1 MKTYK
6 RLAAG
11 TFCAFLCAVMLLTS
25 CKKGLDFQNNNSI
38 TPDRVWNDPAMIKA
52 FLTDIYGGLTPDW
65 SFDGNS
71 SDEGCNG
78 IKTLGNFQRGIIS
91 VDQTNTKLDYTW
103 IDKANFFLD
112 QLEAVPTSV
121 LSADLKAQYAA
132 EAKFWRAWAYWGMVN
147 NVGGVPLILH
157 TQNAADLS
165 GLFKPRNKTS
175 ECVAQIIKDL
185 DDAIAVLPGKY
196 GNDADYGRITKVAAM
211 AMKGKVLLT
220 YASPLF
226 NPSNNA
232 TRWQT
237 AYDANKAAVD
247 YATSQGYGL
256 FPNYKNI
263 WYTERNQEVIMVR
276 QHFYPGAGIA
286 FNAIRPMPLTK
297 DNTNNNQ
304 PILNL
309 LLAFPKKDGSPM
321 QLDKNR
327 LSDPAYNTQFMTD
340 FYTNRDSRFY
350 ATIFFGGTPYPTPDE
365 VAPVYVKGNSFW
377 DVWQYD
383 PVANIYKSA
392 MSVIHQGMSGGGQTG
407 FWDRKGLD
415 TTLVAALYPQGQTDW
430 PVIRYAEVLMNY
442 GECANETGKIPEALQ
457 VLKDIRKRAGID
469 MGVTNN
475 YGITASTT
483 ADIRNA
489 YMNERQVE
497 FAFEN
502 MRFGDLRRWKR
513 YDILNAQGFKHAL
526 YTTLKP
532 GVAVTPS
539 ETILNPA
546 TRAKFTGVYIENID
560 GDPSYKFNL
569 DLNHWFFA
577 LKPDQIS
584 QSKNVLQQNIEW
596 GGTFDPLQ

>member
-6 RLAAG
+6 KLAASV
-11 TFCAFLCAVMLLTS
+11 FCSFLCVVMLLTS
-25 CKKGLDFQNNNSI
+25 CKKGLDFQNNGTI
-38 TPDRVWNDPAMIKA
+38 TPDNVWNNPLMIKA
-52 FLTDIYGGLTPDW
+52 FLTDIYGGLLPDW
-65 SFDGNS
+65 SFDGND
-71 SDEGCNG
+71 SDEAING
-78 IKTLGNFQRGIIS
+78 YKTLGNFQRGIIS
-91 VDQTNTKLDYTW
+91 IDQTNTKLDYGY

-112 QLEAVPTSV
+112 QLATVPTSV
-121 LSADLKAQYAA
+121 LSADLNARYAA

-147 NVGGVPLILH
+147 SVGGVPLILH
-157 TQNAADLS
+157 TQDANNLS

-196 GNDADYGRITKVAAM
+196 PNDADYGRITKVAAM
-211 AMKGKVLLT
+211 AFKGRVLLN

-226 NPSNNA
+226 NANNDA
-232 TRWQT
+232 TRWKT

-247 YATSQGYGL
+247 YAVSQGCGL

-276 QHFYPGAGIA
+276 QHYFPDAGIA
-286 FNAIRPMPLTK
+286 FNKIRPQPLTK
-297 DNTNNNQ
+297 DETNNNQ

-321 QLDKNR
+321 QFDKNM
-327 LSDPAYNTQFMTD
+327 LSNPAYNAQFMTD

-350 ATIFFGGTPYPTPDE
+350 AAIFMGGTPYPTPDI
-365 VAPVYVKGNSFW
+365 VAPGYLKGDSFW
-377 DVWQYD
+377 DVWQFD
-383 PVANIYKSA
+383 SGTNSYKSA
-392 MSVIHQGMSGGGQTG
+392 MNVINSMGGGGQTG

-430 PVIRYAEVLMNY
+430 PIIRYAEVLMNY

-469 MGVTNN
+469 MGAANN

-483 ADIRNA
+483 ADIRIA

-502 MRFGDLRRWKR
+502 KRFGDLRRWKR
-513 YDILNAQGFKHAL
+513 YDLLNAQQYRHAL
-526 YTTLKP
+526 YATLKP
-532 GVAVTPS
+532 GVTVVPS
-539 ETILNPA
+539 ETIMNAA
-546 TRAKFTGVYIENID
+546 TRAKFTGNYIDNVD
-560 GDPSYKFNL
+560 GDPAYRFNL
-569 DLNHWFFA
+569 DLNHWFNA
-577 LKPDQIS
+577 LKPEQIS
-584 QSKNVLQQNIEW
+584 QSKNVLQQNVEW